1 MDTHTGRNGQPF
13 SGRLLLAAC
22 ACLLSLF
29 LLPGAD
35 AHAQD
40 AQATLTGQVT
50 DAQGGAVPGATVTV
64 ESPALASPMSA
75 VTDGGGGYR
84 FTLPA
89 GTYSITVEVSGF
101 ATERRTGVMLATGAT
116 RNLDV
121 TLQVAGLAEQVDV
134 VGLTPILGVGIERDR
149 VAGSVSVVETDELLL
164 RGAASFAD
172 TLHER
177 LGSVTLE
184 GTTTNLFQPTLRF
197 RGFTASPLLGL
208 PQGIAVYQNGV
219 RINEPFGD
227 TVQFDLMPQFAI
239 DQVELSAGSNP
250 TFGLNALGG
259 ALSLRLKNGFDNPGF
274 RGEFSGGSFG
284 RTTTTAEYGANN
296 GRWAFY
302 GGATRF
308 EETGWRVA
316 SPSEVMQLFA
326 DIGYRGDRAS
336 GGINVTYAD
345 TSLTGNAAA
354 PVELLD
360 VDRNAVFTYPDV
372 TDNRLGFVQARSN
385 IIFSPAWS
393 MQVTGYYRDLD
404 RRTLNGDEAEFEEC
418 DDDLLPPGAPEGTLC
433 FGEDDDDDDEGEHDD
448 DHDHADDDG
457 DDDHDHADDG
467 DDDDH
472 DDDGDDHEDDHDDD
486 EDDHDDD
493 DEFLAIPLIDQATS
507 RFITALDVAG
517 DGAINR
523 TFTRTR
529 GYGTSIQATARTT
542 AGGTDNVFVAGVSA
556 DLADIDFSTSSE
568 TGSLTEDRGVTG
580 SGLFASLYG
589 LGGDDIFNTGLEST
603 NNLVGLYVSN
613 TLSPTDR
620 VHLTVSG
627 RYNRAQIDMVDL
639 LGSSLDGSHTFAR
652 FNPAAGVVIDT
663 GDGASLFAR
672 YSESSRAP
680 TAAEL
685 SCADPAEPC
694 RVPNA
699 FVADPPLDQTVARS
713 FEAGVRGRWGSG
725 EWSITSYSTRINDD
739 ILFIASPE
747 LIGTGYFQNA
757 GDTARL
763 GFDIELSG
771 RVERTSW
778 YASFGVVD
786 ATFESPLLL
795 PGDEEVNDAADD
807 EGLPVEPGDRLPG
820 IPRYSLKAGIRQGVT
835 DDWDVALE
843 TVTASSRYFAG
854 DEGNDQVTLDGYGIV
869 TFLSAFRIGAGV
881 ELFGRVDNL
890 FGAIYSTA
898 GVLAELEVPLREA
911 PNASDPR
918 FVSPGPPRS
927 AFGGIR
933 VRF

>member
-1 MDTHTGRNGQPF
+1 MWEYSQADVRRLGSRSRLGAWACVL
-13 SGRLLLAAC
+13 SLLLGAADV
-22 ACLLSLF
+22 A
-29 LLPGAD
+29 A
-35 AHAQD
+35 AQN
-40 AQATLTGQVT
+40 AQATLSGQVS
-50 DAQGGAVPGATVTV
+50 DAQGGAVPGVTV
-64 ESPALASPMSA
+64 SAESPALASPMTA
-75 VTDGGGGYR
+75 VTDSGGQYSL
-84 FTLPA
+84 TLPA
-89 GTYSITVEVSGF
+89 GTYAIAFDVSGF
-101 ATERRTGVMLATGAT
+101 APERRTGVMLAAGAT

-121 TLQVAGLAEQVDV
+121 TLQVAALAEQVDV
-134 VGLTPILGVGIERDR
+134 VGLTPVLGVGIERDR
-149 VAGSVSVVETDELLL
+149 VAGTVSVVETDELLA
-164 RGAASFAD
+164 RGSASFAD

-184 GTTTNLFQPTLRF
+184 GTTTNPFQPTLRF

-239 DQVELSAGSNP
+239 DQVELSAGANP

-284 RTTTTAEYGANN
+284 RTTTTAEYGTNN

-316 SPSEVMQLFA
+316 SPSDVTQLFA
-326 DIGYRGDRAS
+326 DVGYRGERAT

-345 TSLTGNAAA
+345 TSLTGNAPA

-360 VDRNAVFTYPDV
+360 IDRNAVFTYPDV
-372 TDNRLGFVQARSN
+372 TDNRLGFVQARTN
-385 IIFSPAWS
+385 ITFTPAWS
-393 MQVTGYYRDLD
+393 VQVTGYYRDLD

-418 DDDLLPPGAPEGTLC
+418 DDDLLPPSAPEGTLC
-433 FGEDDDDDDEGEHDD
+433 FGEDDDDDDEGEHDHD
-448 DHDHADDDG
+448 DL
-457 DDDHDHADDG
+457 

-472 DDDGDDHEDDHDDD
+472 AHDDD
-486 EDDHDDD
+486 E
-493 DEFLAIPLIDQATS
+493 FFAIPLIDQATS
-507 RFITALDVAG
+507 RFITALDAAG

-542 AGGTDNVFVAGVSA
+542 VGGTDNVFVAGLSA

-568 TGSLTEDRGVTG
+568 AGSLTEDRGVTG
-580 SGLFASLYG
+580 SGLFASLHG
-589 LGGDDIFNTGLEST
+589 LGGDDIFNTRLEST
-603 NNLVGLYVSN
+603 NNLVGLYLSN

-627 RYNRAQIDMVDL
+627 RYNRAQIDIVDL
-639 LGSSLDGSHTFAR
+639 LGSSLDGSHTFGR
-652 FNPAAGVVIDT
+652 FNPSAGVVIDT
-663 GDGASLFAR
+663 GDGTSLFAR

-699 FVADPPLDQTVARS
+699 FVSDPPLDQTVARS

-725 EWSITSYSTRINDD
+725 EWSITSYRTRINDD

-763 GFDIELSG
+763 GFDVELSG

-778 YASFGVVD
+778 YASVGLVD
-786 ATFESPLLL
+786 ATFESALLL

-807 EGLPVEPGDRLPG
+807 DGLPVEPGDRLPG
-820 IPRYSLKAGIRQGVT
+820 IPRYSLKAGVRQAVT

-843 TVTASSRYFAG
+843 TVTASSRFFVG
-854 DEGNDQVTLDGYGIV
+854 DEGNDQVTLDGYGV
-869 TFLSAFRIGAGV
+869 FTFLSAYRISAGI

-890 FGAIYSTA
+890 FGALYSTA
-898 GVLAELEVPLREA
+898 GVLAELEVRLREV
-911 PNASDPR
+911 PEASDPR

-927 AFGGIR
+927 AFAGIR
-933 VRF
+933 VAF